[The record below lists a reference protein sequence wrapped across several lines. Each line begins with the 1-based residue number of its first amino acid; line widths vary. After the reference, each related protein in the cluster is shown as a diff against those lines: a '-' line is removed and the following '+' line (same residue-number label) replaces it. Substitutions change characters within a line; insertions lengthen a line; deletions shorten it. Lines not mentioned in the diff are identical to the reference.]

1 MTKIRLRNK
10 RKKMQLVIW
19 CIWSGL
25 VLGTI
30 IAVLFKKTEWNI
42 GMITMSIA
50 LLYLILISSAEIFKI
65 ESSNKNLHKLALIID
80 KYNEWTDNNKFLN
93 TLITLGILFL
103 FIFIAYLTREIAL

>member
-1 MTKIRLRNK
+1 
-10 RKKMQLVIW
+10 
-19 CIWSGL
+19 
-25 VLGTI
+25 
-30 IAVLFKKTEWNI
+30 
-42 GMITMSIA
+42 MITMSIA

-65 ESSNKNLHKLALIID
+65 ESSNKNLRKLALIID